1 MVTTLAAVTEA
12 TQAAH
17 SPLPTSL
24 TLALGDL
31 TFPLASQG
39 SACTRHTDIHASK
52 HPYLNFQKVF
62 FFLNLSRMNSGT
74 GIDLRS
80 GRHSDFPC
88 NEPIANANIDEFP
101 LVRDRTVQF
110 TRIYDS
116 KAGLGEQS
124 TFGSAGKA

>member
-1 MVTTLAAVTEA
+1 MFSQVWESCV
-12 TQAAH
+12 
-17 SPLPTSL
+17 PTVRIPRG
-24 TLALGDL
+24 LAL
-31 TFPLASQG
+31 A
-39 SACTRHTDIHASK
+39 
-52 HPYLNFQKVF
+52 KVE
-62 FFLNLSRMNSGT
+62 
-74 GIDLRS
+74 S